1 MVLYFLYLGYLL
13 VRWYVIIKPFW
24 YLVSSHVS
32 YIIIV
37 LLLQAWANWLLPNK
51 TNHLQTNEPQ
61 HIPGQQQVNMCRVF
75 YCLCI
80 CFPVGYSDDGSKQR
94 YINNENW
101 SNRKTWIPENIFFF
115 QKRQNNC
122 EELNTRFHAKFLSV
136 ILKNPYYTPCTA
148 HIITPPCN
156 TDQVI
161 TPLGYMT
168 CCISNLS
175 HRQN

>member
-1 MVLYFLYLGYLL
+1 MCVFRDIILIQLHLYNNTRWFNLWFIKECHNEHFPCFLRY
-13 VRWYVIIKPFW
+13 PFW
-24 YLVSSHVS
+24 RWQTTEVKNDTL
-32 YIIIV
+32 IT
-37 LLLQAWANWLLPNK
+37 K
-51 TNHLQTNEPQ
+51 TDRTGKRE
-61 HIPGQQQVNMCRVF
+61 F
-75 YCLCI
+75 
-80 CFPVGYSDDGSKQR
+80 
-94 YINNENW
+94 
-101 SNRKTWIPENIFFF
+101 RKIYFFF

-122 EELNTRFHAKFLSV
+122 EELNTRFHAKFLAI

-175 HRQN
+175 HKHILSKYMIIYATLLLSISIY

>member
-1 MVLYFLYLGYLL
+1 LWELIFFRNHTVAWCGIWCNDVILYNNTRWFNLWFIKECYNEHFPCFL
-13 VRWYVIIKPFW
+13 RFPFW
-24 YLVSSHVS
+24 RCQTTEVNNDTL
-32 YIIIV
+32 IT
-37 LLLQAWANWLLPNK
+37 K
-51 TNHLQTNEPQ
+51 TDRTGKRE
-61 HIPGQQQVNMCRVF
+61 F
-75 YCLCI
+75 WKI
-80 CFPVGYSDDGSKQR
+80 C
-94 YINNENW
+94 
-101 SNRKTWIPENIFFF
+101 IFFSK
-115 QKRQNNC
+115 KRQNNC
-122 EELNTRFHAKFLSV
+122 EELNTRFHAKFLAV